1 MNSSQIR
8 NILAAGTLTGLVMVM
23 FFVFGPGLQSS
34 EAAADTS
41 AMDAIQAQ
49 NAELATVVQN
59 YQARE
64 AAFQQQIE
72 AANQTIQ
79 QLQSNTSM
87 TQAEYEAALANMQV
101 EGGELETSLVA
112 FQERETEYLGM
123 IEAANGTIQ
132 DLEASA
138 NGLQTQYQTDVQTL
152 QAQNSELA
160 QIVQLMQQREAQYV
174 AQIELANQTILELQ
188 NSAQA
193 SYGGE
198 YEGEEERPRGRLKE
212 WHGYHRIEEDVAIS

>member
-23 FFVFGPGLQSS
+23 FFVFGPGPQQS

-41 AMDAIQAQ
+41 AMDAVQAQ

-79 QLQSNTSM
+79 QLQSDTSM
-87 TQAEYEAALANMQV
+87 TQAEYEAALANIQA

-132 DLEASA
+132 ELEANA

-152 QAQNSELA
+152 QSQNSELA

-198 YEGEEERPRGRLKE
+198 YEGEEE
-212 WHGYHRIEEDVAIS
+212 YEEYEDEDDDEYEDEDDD

>member
-23 FFVFGPGLQSS
+23 FFVFGPGPQQS

-41 AMDAIQAQ
+41 AMEAIEAQ

-79 QLQSNTSM
+79 QLQSDTNM
-87 TQAEYEAALANMQV
+87 TQSEYEAALANIQA
-101 EGGELETSLVA
+101 EGGDLETSLVA
-112 FQERETEYLGM
+112 LQERETEYLGM
-123 IEAANGTIQ
+123 IETANGTIQ
-132 DLEASA
+132 DLEASV
-138 NGLQTQYQTDVQTL
+138 NGLQTQYQNDVQTL
-152 QAQNSELA
+152 QAQNAELA

-174 AQIELANQTILELQ
+174 SQIELANQTILELQ

-193 SYGGE
+193 GYGGE
-198 YEGEEERPRGRLKE
+198 YEEYEEEE
-212 WHGYHRIEEDVAIS
+212 YEEYEDEEYEEEDDD